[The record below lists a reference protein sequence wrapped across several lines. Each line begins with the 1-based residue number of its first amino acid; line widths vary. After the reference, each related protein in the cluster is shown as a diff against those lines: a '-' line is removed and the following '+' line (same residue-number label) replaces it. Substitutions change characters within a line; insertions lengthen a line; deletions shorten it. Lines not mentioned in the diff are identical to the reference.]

1 MRLHLDKNDK
11 SFLKKGLK
19 VYLSI
24 NAVIAVVGLSAL
36 IYGANKF
43 YASWKENDA
52 NFKKHMLASVSEED
66 EFNKMFKKHQQDVSD
81 IMNKESKALRE
92 RRDEHMKISSQNH
105 SSQNNQ

>member
-24 NAVIAVVGLSAL
+24 NAVIAVVGLGAL
-36 IYGANKF
+36 IYGANTF
-43 YASWKENDA
+43 YSSWKENDA
-52 NFKKHMLASVSEED
+52 NFKKNMLASVSEKD

-92 RRDEHMKISSQNH
+92 RRDEHMKISEQNH
-105 SSQNNQ
+105 SSQHN